1 MRIASVAL
9 RRANSGGGAAATGDE
24 ALKRPAGVAIIRVYD
39 DVAVFAASRTESR
52 SSPSKAAVHGAR
64 CSAAPP
70 TAAPAPTA
78 APVVELAPLLLLLVA
93 EDTSGA
99 MSARARPIR
108 SNIGAV
114 CRDAVESFVAALRS
128 ATLRRAAASLL
139 GSTLV
144 AASNPPSPVFSA
156 ASILDDLAVL
166 PPPASPGEAERPARG
181 DVSSSAVA
189 RASRATLAAQAS
201 EICLTRGAF
210 ARMSET
216 SCERT
221 SSKSSD
227 PVFGALGIHDAGSG
241 ERWS

>member
-78 APVVELAPLLLLLVA
+78 APVELAPLLLLVA

>member
-24 ALKRPAGVAIIRVYD
+24 APKRPAGVAIIRVSD
-39 DVAVFAASRTESR
+39 DVTVFAASRTESR

-70 TAAPAPTA
+70 TAAPAPTV
-78 APVVELAPLLLLLVA
+78 APVELAPLLLLVA

-156 ASILDDLAVL
+156 ASILDDLAIL